1 MGNTGVR
8 ALRPRRGSLRADP
21 LPPLRALRDRPARHL
36 ARAVA
41 ELRRRPAAGHAP
53 RDPPPRLRPRH
64 HPLRPGQQLRPA
76 LRRGGAQLRPHLRRG
91 LQALPRRAHHL
102 DQGGL
107 GHVARAV
114 RRPRLAQVPAG
125 QPGPE
130 PAAHGPGLRR
140 HLLLTP
146 RRPRHAAR
154 GDDGRPA
161 QRRRAGQGAV
171 RRRLLLRPP
180 PHARGRAHPARD
192 GHAAAHPPAQLLD
205 DQPLDRGRA
214 ARRLRRGGR
223 RRDRL
228 QPAGPGHP
236 HRPLPGR
243 HPRGL
248 ARCAWAS
255 SSPRTSCRARSTGCA
270 RSTRSRPPAARAW
283 PRWPSPGRGATRA

>member
-1 MGNTGVR
+1 MVGSATLTTEVDMTARNWPAATTPSVTARSRPTRGRVLEATVGNTGVR

-114 RRPRLAQVPAG
+114 RRRRLAQVPAG

-140 HLLLTP
+140 HLLLAP

-154 GDDGRPA
+154 GDDGRAA
-161 QRRRAGQGAV
+161 QRR
-171 RRRLLLRPP
+171 
-180 PHARGRAHPARD
+180 
-192 GHAAAHPPAQLLD
+192 
-205 DQPLDRGRA
+205 
-214 ARRLRRGGR
+214 ARRARRCT
-223 RRDRL
+223 
-228 QPAGPGHP
+228 PASPP
-236 HRPLPGR
+236 TAPT
-243 HPRGL
+243 
-248 ARCAWAS
+248 ARS
-255 SSPRTSCRARSTGCA
+255 RPRTSCARWARRCSST
-270 RSTRSRPPAARAW
+270 
-283 PRWPSPGRGATRA
+283 SPATR